1 MKELNIKQLIDE
13 YKIPLVIKEYLDCPD
28 ELLGDESYLKT
39 IMLDNRNEL
48 LYCDNNIC
56 YYNCFDGDYLYM
68 DTNQAIKQ
76 MNENFVH
83 DDFGTINVN
92 SLPENNISIDYSG
105 KLIKEIAY
113 KYKNYNSIKKNCY
126 ITDYFKDILENA
138 VNDYDPLY
146 YISRFCN
153 YNTLKREL
161 NKRELVKL
169 EKVVEDYLSYKFN
182 IWVNKI
188 LLMII

>member
-83 DDFGTINVN
+83 DDFGMIATRIYQELL
-92 SLPENNISIDYSG
+92 SFS
-105 KLIKEIAY
+105 KE
-113 KYKNYNSIKKNCY
+113 KKIY
-126 ITDYFKDILENA
+126 TKKA
-138 VNDYDPLY
+138 
-146 YISRFCN
+146 R
-153 YNTLKREL
+153 
-161 NKRELVKL
+161 
-169 EKVVEDYLSYKFN
+169 
-182 IWVNKI
+182 
-188 LLMII
+188 M